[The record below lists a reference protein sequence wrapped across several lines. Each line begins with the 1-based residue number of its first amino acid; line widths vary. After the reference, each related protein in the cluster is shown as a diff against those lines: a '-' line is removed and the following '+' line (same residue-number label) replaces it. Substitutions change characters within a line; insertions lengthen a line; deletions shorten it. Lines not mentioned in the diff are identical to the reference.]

1 MREYDG
7 ATSGDFDV
15 DAGSIERI
23 ETARVRP

>member
-1 MREYDG
+1 MAEYDG

-23 ETARVRP
+23 EACRVRP